1 VSNRINGYSSAE
13 PLANLTGANS
23 GTPVAADKTQ
33 NDSTA
38 KAAPTATTA
47 DTVSI
52 TGPALALQKLSE
64 AVAAAPVVNS
74 QKVAAVK
81 QSVQNGTYQVDSG
94 RVADKLIQF
103 ETGLNQQ

>member
-13 PLANLTGANS
+13 PLAPLPSATS
-23 GTPVAADKTQ
+23 GTAVAADKTQ
-33 NDSTA
+33 SDSTA
-38 KAAPTATTA
+38 KAAQTSGSTA
-47 DTVSI
+47 DTVTLTGSAI
-52 TGPALALQKLSE
+52 TLQKLSE

-81 QSVQNGTYQVDSG
+81 QSVQDGTYQVDSG

-103 ETGLNQQ
+103 ETGLN